1 MATQTFT
8 LGHTLD
14 PRSVQVLAE
23 RHGLRVID
31 LGPDVTV
38 EGDAGAVEA
47 FRVALE
53 QLLRP
58 SSGGWAVILRLMMPS
73 RHLLP
78 AANTPDPEFPVVATS
93 LITVEN
99 LAWKENGSWRGDIM
113 CERAVPSGTT
123 TITGSPAQGGPWQS
137 RTWLCCRSAG
147 SFC

>member
-58 SSGGWAVILRLMMPS
+58 SR
-73 RHLLP
+73 
-78 AANTPDPEFPVVATS
+78 
-93 LITVEN
+93 
-99 LAWKENGSWRGDIM
+99 
-113 CERAVPSGTT
+113 
-123 TITGSPAQGGPWQS
+123 
-137 RTWLCCRSAG
+137 
-147 SFC
+147 